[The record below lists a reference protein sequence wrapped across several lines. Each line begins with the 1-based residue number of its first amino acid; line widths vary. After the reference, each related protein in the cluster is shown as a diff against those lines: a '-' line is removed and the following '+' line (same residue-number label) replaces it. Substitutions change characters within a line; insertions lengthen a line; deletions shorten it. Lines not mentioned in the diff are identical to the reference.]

1 MCRWPIQRSS
11 SRRPLRPNTGSLGDG
26 AVPVPVS
33 LPLQGR
39 EVNFE
44 RLLAL
49 EEALTIRFKYRGLRR

>member
-1 MCRWPIQRSS
+1 VQTASPEVAQQAVTQTNAGAM
-11 SRRPLRPNTGSLGDG
+11 GDG

-39 EVNFE
+39 EIYFE

-49 EEALTIRFKYRGLRR
+49 DEPLEVQFKYRGLRK